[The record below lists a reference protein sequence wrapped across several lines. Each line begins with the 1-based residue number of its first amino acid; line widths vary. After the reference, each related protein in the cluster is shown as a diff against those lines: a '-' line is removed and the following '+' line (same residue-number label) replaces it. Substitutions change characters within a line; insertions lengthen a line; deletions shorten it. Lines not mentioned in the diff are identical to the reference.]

1 MPESLLERSK
11 AKSILDKSDVSK
23 KGEYLELEP
32 EISSPTSLLERAI
45 VKKKPKGEYVEIPYE
60 GEEKPESLSLV
71 ERATVKK
78 EGKGHHWKKDIVHW
92 MLEKPEEHR
101 YLHALAEDIRQKYG
115 ITGTTSAA
123 RMASLASHI
132 EHGVSAGVKGII
144 ERKKVEMGGILP
156 ITEPIRAVPP
166 SEYVRPVEQVI
177 PQEAEMAEMPEA
189 EIPAVSRLG
198 GAVPEKEILICRK
211 LKDVI

>member
-23 KGEYLELEP
+23 KGEYLEIEP
-32 EISSPTSLLERAI
+32 EISNPASLLERAI

-78 EGKGHHWKKDIVHW
+78 KGRLHMPHLHFT
-92 MLEKPEEHR
+92 PEEHQ
-101 YLHALAEDIRQKYG
+101 HIHGLAEHIRQKFG
-115 ITGTTSAA
+115 ITGATPAE
-123 RMASLASHI
+123 RVEQLFGHLG
-132 EHGVSAGVKGII
+132 HGIKGAVQLEL
-144 ERKKVEMGGILP
+144 ERKKYEMGGVAP
-156 ITEPIRAVPP
+156 TEAIAPSVYAPVRAVPP
-166 SEYVRPVEQVI
+166 SEYVRPVEQVV
-177 PQEAEMAEMPEA
+177 PQEAEIAEMPEA

-198 GAVPEKEILICRK
+198 ISEKEILICRK
-211 LKDVI
+211 LRDVV

>member
-1 MPESLLERSK
+1 MTESLLERSK

-23 KGEYLELEP
+23 KGEYLEIEP

-45 VKKKPKGEYVEIPYE
+45 VKKKPKGEYVEVPYE

-78 EGKGHHWKKDIVHW
+78 KGKLHMPHLHMPHYGT
-92 MLEKPEEHR
+92 PEEHR
-101 YLHALAEDIRQKYG
+101 HIHALAEHIRQKFG
-115 ITGTTSAA
+115 ITATTSPE
-123 RMASLASHI
+123 RI
-132 EHGVSAGVKGII
+132 EQLLGHLGSGIKGAIQLEL
-144 ERKKVEMGGILP
+144 ERKKVEMGGISP

-166 SEYVRPVEQVI
+166 SEYVRPIEEVV
-177 PQEAEMAEMPEA
+177 PQEAEIAEMPEA
-189 EIPAVSRLG
+189 EVPAVSRLE

>member
-23 KGEYLELEP
+23 KGEYLEIEP
-32 EISSPTSLLERAI
+32 EISNPASLLERAI

-78 EGKGHHWKKDIVHW
+78 KGRLHMPHLHFT
-92 MLEKPEEHR
+92 PEEHR
-101 YLHALAEDIRQKYG
+101 HIHGLAEHIREKFG
-115 ITGTTSAA
+115 ITASTPAE
-123 RMASLASHI
+123 RMEQLFGHLG
-132 EHGVSAGVKGII
+132 HGIKGAVQLEL
-144 ERKKVEMGGILP
+144 ERKKYEMGGISP

-166 SEYVRPVEQVI
+166 SEYVRPIEEVV
-177 PQEAEMAEMPEA
+177 PREAEIAEMPEA
-189 EIPAVSRLG
+189 EVAVGTRLG
-198 GAVPEKEILICRK
+198 MPSNEILLCRK
-211 LKDVI
+211 LRDVV

>member
-92 MLEKPEEHR
+92 ILEKPEEHR
-101 YLHALAEDIRQKYG
+101 YLHALAEDIRHKYG

-123 RMASLASHI
+123 RMASLSSHI
-132 EHGVSAGVKGII
+132 EHGVSAGVKGLI
-144 ERKKVEMGGILP
+144 ERKKVEMGGAMA
-156 ITEPIRAVPP
+156 EPTRVVPP
-166 SEYVRPVEQVI
+166 SEYVKPIEQVV
-177 PQEAEMAEMPEA
+177 PQEAETVEPEERVAVGTRIGMPTN
-189 EIPAVSRLG
+189 
-198 GAVPEKEILICRK
+198 EILLCRK
-211 LKDVI
+211 LRDVV